1 MKRIIRYFL
10 GISFLILGAVGLFLP
25 ILQGILFLLAGLL
38 ILAPESK
45 HIKILHIKLR
55 KKYPELFLKSKLLK
69 EMFNQFIKKKSCF
82 LL

>member
-25 ILQGILFLLAGLL
+25 VLQGILFLLVGLL

-55 KKYPELFLKSKLLK
+55 KKYPALFLKSKQLVKKLTL
-69 EMFNQFIKKKSCF
+69 IGKKK
-82 LL
+82 